1 MMKGDNRYKSKDKQ
15 RKGDTKSLNKA
26 VGVTT
31 NSESKGASPRISDNE
46 DGAVITATSG
56 LKNRYDSGPSIAE
69 QEKQKMYKT
78 TTPIMADKQQ
88 AQT

>member
-1 MMKGDNRYKSKDKQ
+1 M
-15 RKGDTKSLNKA
+15 
-26 VGVTT
+26 
-31 NSESKGASPRISDNE
+31 SDNE

-78 TTPIMADKQQ
+78 TTPIIADKQQ